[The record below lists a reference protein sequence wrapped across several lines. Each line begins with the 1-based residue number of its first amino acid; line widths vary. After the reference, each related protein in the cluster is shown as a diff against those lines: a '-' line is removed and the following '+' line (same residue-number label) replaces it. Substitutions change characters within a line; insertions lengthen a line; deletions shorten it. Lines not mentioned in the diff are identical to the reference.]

1 MEKQVCPIQ
10 TRVPEQWL
18 VLLFPRMQ
26 KFLLGACAI
35 NGFLA
40 VALGA
45 FGAHGLK
52 SYLAPLS
59 DAARRLEWW
68 ETASHYHLF
77 HALALGVLASWAGSG
92 DDRALRLAGGAM
104 LAGIVLFSGSLY
116 AMTLTGQTRLGI
128 VTPFGGLALLV
139 GWGSLLVSVLRR

>member
-1 MEKQVCPIQ
+1 
-10 TRVPEQWL
+10 
-18 VLLFPRMQ
+18 MQ
-26 KFLLGACAI
+26 KFLLGACAL
-35 NGFLA
+35 NGFFA

-52 SYLAPLS
+52 GYLAPLS
-59 DAARRLEWW
+59 DAAKRLEWW
-68 ETASHYHLF
+68 QTASQYHLF
-77 HALALGVLASWAGSG
+77 HALALGVLASWAGPSN
-92 DDRALRLAGGAM
+92 DRALQLAGGAM